1 MQLDTD
7 FLDNQRRTRQ
17 ARRRLN
23 LAMVALFA
31 CIVMLGDLAAGATPP
46 ETGRGVEAVRPAAPV
61 QQEQP
66 FRDISRTFNFSNQTL
81 SSRPR

>member
-7 FLDNQRRTRQ
+7 FLDNQQRTRQ

-23 LAMVALFA
+23 LAIVALFA

-46 ETGRGVEAVRPAAPV
+46 ETGHCVEADCTGDPAH
-61 QQEQP
+61 
-66 FRDISRTFNFSNQTL
+66 FSNL
-81 SSRPR
+81 